1 LVIYREQ
8 AEALKQLSS
17 LIGQDLRVL
26 AQQYGVTVYQNSN
39 GKLNKGWAG
48 LTIERCLGLKQNSSQ
63 LPDFGVWELKL
74 ISLKYLRTGELKIKE
89 TMAITMINPNKVSK
103 EEFEESHLYKKM
115 QEIVVVAR
123 IFEGKAEN
131 SSKIYSVNTFN
142 LYDQAIYRQVRDDYN
157 LIRKTI
163 IEQGFDSLTGKLG
176 LLIQP
181 RTKGQGHGSK
191 SRAFYARKCFL
202 EKILK

>member
-1 LVIYREQ
+1 
-8 AEALKQLSS
+8 
-17 LIGQDLRVL
+17 
-26 AQQYGVTVYQNSN
+26 
-39 GKLNKGWAG
+39 
-48 LTIERCLGLKQNSSQ
+48 
-63 LPDFGVWELKL
+63 
-74 ISLKYLRTGELKIKE
+74 
-89 TMAITMINPNKVSK
+89 
-103 EEFEESHLYKKM
+103 M

-142 LYDQAIYRQVRDDYN
+142 LYNQAIYSQVRDDYN